1 MLYHLMVKPNSSK
14 ATGDKKLG
22 YSNTVKTNN
31 TTYVSH
37 KDKLYFKLSK
47 IRITNELFNT
57 YDNYIKKKYKI
68 DINHKALKTI
78 KDYFN

>member
-22 YSNTVKTNN
+22 YSNTVKINN

-37 KDKLYFKLSK
+37 KDKLFPKLSK
-47 IRITNELFNT
+47 ILYNSVELVQIFT
-57 YDNYIKKKYKI
+57 DLKSDFQRLKKYL
-68 DINHKALKTI
+68 INRKS
-78 KDYFN
+78 

>member
-22 YSNTVKTNN
+22 YSNTVKINN

-37 KDKLYFKLSK
+37 KDKLFLKLSK
-47 IRITNELFNT
+47 ILYNSVELVQVFT
-57 YDNYIKKKYKI
+57 DFKSDFQRLKKYL
-68 DINHKALKTI
+68 INRKS
-78 KDYFN
+78 

>member
-37 KDKLYFKLSK
+37 KDKLYFKFSK
-47 IRITNELFNT
+47 TL
-57 YDNYIKKKYKI
+57 YKSVEI
-68 DINHKALKTI
+68 AQIVNDLRLDFKRLKIYLINR
-78 KDYFN
+78 KD

>member
-22 YSNTVKTNN
+22 YSNTVKINN

-37 KDKLYFKLSK
+37 KDKLFLKLSK
-47 IRITNELFNT
+47 ILYNSVELVQIFT
-57 YDNYIKKKYKI
+57 DLKSDFQILKKYL
-68 DINHKALKTI
+68 INR
-78 KDYFN
+78 KD

>member
-22 YSNTVKTNN
+22 YSNTVKINN

-37 KDKLYFKLSK
+37 KDKLFLKLSK
-47 IRITNELFNT
+47 ILYNSVELVQIFT
-57 YDNYIKKKYKI
+57 DLKSDFQRLKKYL
-68 DINHKALKTI
+68 INRKS
-78 KDYFN
+78 

>member
-22 YSNTVKTNN
+22 YSNTLKTNN

-37 KDKLYFKLSK
+37 KDKLYLKLSK
-47 IRITNELFNT
+47 ILVNLVEVTQIFN
-57 YDNYIKKKYKI
+57 DFKSDFNRLQKYL
-68 DINHKALKTI
+68 INRK
-78 KDYFN
+78 N

>member
-1 MLYHLMVKPNSSK
+1 MLYHLMVKPNRSK

-37 KDKLYFKLSK
+37 KDKLYFKFSK
-47 IRITNELFNT
+47 IL
-57 YDNYIKKKYKI
+57 YKSVEI
-68 DINHKALKTI
+68 AQIVNDLRLDFKRLKIYLINR
-78 KDYFN
+78 KD

>member
-31 TTYVSH
+31 ITYVSD
-37 KDKLYFKLSK
+37 KDKLFIKLSK
-47 IRITNELFNT
+47 ILYNTLEVAQIFN
-57 YDNYIKKKYKI
+57 DLKSDFQRLKKYL
-68 DINHKALKTI
+68 INRKV
-78 KDYFN
+78 

>member
-37 KDKLYFKLSK
+37 KDKLYLKLSK
-47 IRITNELFNT
+47 IL
-57 YDNYIKKKYKI
+57 YKSVEI
-68 DINHKALKTI
+68 AQIVNDLRLDFKRLKIYLINR
-78 KDYFN
+78 KD

>member
-22 YSNTVKTNN
+22 YSNTLKTNN

-37 KDKLYFKLSK
+37 KDKLYLNISK
-47 IRITNELFNT
+47 ILYNSVEIAQIIIDLKSDFQKLN
-57 YDNYIKKKYKI
+57 KYL
-68 DINHKALKTI
+68 INR
-78 KDYFN
+78 KD